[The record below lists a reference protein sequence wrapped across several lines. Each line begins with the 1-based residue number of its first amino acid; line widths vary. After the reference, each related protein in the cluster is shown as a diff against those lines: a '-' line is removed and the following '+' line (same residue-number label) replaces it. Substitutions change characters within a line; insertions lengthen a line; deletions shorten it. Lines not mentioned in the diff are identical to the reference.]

1 MKVWK
6 SPVLYFGVLLVI
18 LVIGLLAA
26 PFIIDWNGYRADLEA
41 YGKKLTGREVIVE
54 GPVSA
59 RLFPW
64 PRLTVENVK
73 IASPEGMNSKEF
85 ASAGRI
91 TVNMTLQGLL
101 QGSLDVE
108 SIDVQDPE
116 VNFERLES
124 GEGNWVLT
132 PSADLVNSDIL
143 SRVKLDKITLTSGTV
158 NYRDHRRGETV
169 TLDDINA
176 DVASPGVAGPWRLR
190 ARALYQDKPVNLA
203 LNTAAYVKGQ
213 PFLFGIKAQAA
224 DNSGEV
230 YSFDGYYKD
239 GLAQGDVQ
247 VAPAQSDDGKG
258 DAEGQ
263 LRPLIFSAKAKGNF
277 DKLDFTDIQVTR
289 DDPGDSGPVATG
301 TAALTFGHHIDARL
315 DLQASVLDLDQLAG
329 AKSRDV
335 LRRAG
340 SLAVIDSLLALLPD
354 EMSLDG
360 SVKVTS
366 LRSEGQNFDNV
377 QLAIAADRDRLS
389 IRRLSSGLPGRSE
402 MLFTGSYFTAPGGGE
417 LSGDL
422 GLEANDLR
430 EFSLWLWPAARDNL
444 GPLWTGSRGRL
455 KLQTG
460 VSLTPQGF
468 RLTNSGFELDGQ
480 AGKGALAVT
489 SAGRGAVDL
498 DLESG
503 LFDLDSYAP
512 QGIPAFQAAA
522 RQGAGGIL
530 SFVLPRADAPD
541 LRLKLKA
548 GQLQMNGV
556 TAQDVTVDLQ
566 SGANGMDLRA
576 LNIGAVGGASV
587 TASGLILDNGRG
599 GDGSVSL
606 DVKADDPGQLI
617 KLIGLTSSN
626 GLPAWAQNLGATAL
640 RADLAVKPGEGGSL
654 TTLNLAGTAGA
665 LTLSASGNIAPD
677 LAISGTARVD
687 APSSAPI
694 LRLVGLTPAGQ
705 DAMPGSL
712 AITAKGGVAAGF
724 DTTATLQALGGRLDY
739 RGAFN
744 PLGEGY
750 GLSGKLSLRATDA
763 GPLLAAT
770 GLPVA
775 ADDSGVLSADAAVAW
790 GAGKWSLAGIDGR
803 FGTAPFSGEAS
814 LTPAMVLDG
823 RLDTG
828 PLRLRD
834 LMSCAFL
841 DWSGPASGL
850 ETGFATQL
858 PFGITGQ
865 LWLTPSALE
874 VHRHFMAPSASVGIE
889 VKPGEIHLAMLGKDS
904 AGRDAQ
910 LDLTSTGSDESRKLS
925 GKMRMPVDLAQQL
938 ALVTGGP
945 VASGEGEID
954 LSFRSEGR
962 SPGGALAA
970 AQGEGKF
977 ALEDFRLVGLTPT
990 AFTAALAAAKDSTGI
1005 AAAFQAM
1012 RGGDGLDFGAA
1023 SGTISLAG
1031 GEMTFAPIQH
1041 VDGDAGVY
1049 VKTLADLAQG
1059 EIDMDVGLTLKARP
1073 NLPPMSVAYAGPPMA
1088 LVRSENNS
1096 DIATSLGVT
1105 IMQEGITELER
1116 LQQEQARL
1124 AKEEEVQR
1132 AEDEAKLQA
1141 YYAQRDEILL
1151 RKRELKVQAEMQVM
1165 EADRLRRQIETERAA
1180 NADINKAEM
1189 RQRLREL
1196 RTWRKVSSLPD
1207 ASPVAATPPD
1217 AATAPSPDTTE
1228 PPMMPRPQP
1237 APSPSR
1243 RPPKVKPVIL
1253 AKPPGAP
1260 VIISP
1265 PPGASPSQ

>member
-18 LVIGLLAA
+18 VVIGLLAA

-85 ASAGRI
+85 ASAARI

-108 SIDVQDPE
+108 SIDVEDPE

-143 SRVKLDKITLTSGTV
+143 SRVRLDKITLTSGTV
-158 NYRDHRRGETV
+158 NYHDHRRGETV

-190 ARALYQDKPVNLA
+190 AGAVYQDKPVNLA
-203 LNTAAYVKGQ
+203 LNTAAYAKGQ
-213 PFLFGIKAQAA
+213 PFLFGIKLQAA

-230 YSFDGYYKD
+230 YSFDGSYKD
-239 GLAQGDVQ
+239 GLAQGDIQ

-263 LRPLIFSAKAKGNF
+263 LRPLVFSAKAKGDF
-277 DKLDFTDIQVTR
+277 DQIDFTDIQVTR
-289 DDPGDSGPVATG
+289 DDPGNSGPVATG
-301 TAALTFGHHIDARL
+301 SAGLTFGHHIDARL
-315 DLQASVLDLDQLAG
+315 DLSASVLDLDQLAG

-335 LRRAG
+335 LRQAG

-354 EMSLDG
+354 DMSLDG
-360 SVKVTS
+360 SLKVTS
-366 LRSEGQNFDNV
+366 LRSEGQSFDNV
-377 QLAIAADRDRLS
+377 ELAIAADRDRLG
-389 IRRLSSGLPGRSE
+389 IKRLSSGLPGRSE
-402 MLFTGSYFTAPGGGE
+402 MLFTGSYLTAPGGGE
-417 LSGDL
+417 MSGDL

-430 EFSLWLWPAARDNL
+430 EFTLWLWPAARDSL

-460 VSLTPQGF
+460 VSLTPQGL
-468 RLTNSGFELDGQ
+468 RLSNSEFELDGQ
-480 AGKGALAVT
+480 AGKGSLAVT
-489 SAGRGAVDL
+489 SAGRGAVDV

-530 SFVLPRADAPD
+530 SFVLPRSDAPD

-556 TAQDVTVDLQ
+556 TAQNVAVDLQ

-599 GDGSVSL
+599 ADGSVSL
-606 DVKADDPGQLI
+606 DVKADDPGELI
-617 KLIGLTSSN
+617 KLLGLASSD
-626 GLPAWAQNLGATAL
+626 GLPVWARNLGATAI
-640 RADLAVKPGEGGSL
+640 RADLAVKPGAGGSL
-654 TTLNLAGTAGA
+654 TTLNLGGTAGP

-677 LAISGTARVD
+677 MAISGTARVD
-687 APSSAPI
+687 ASSSAPV
-694 LRLVGLTPAGQ
+694 LRLLGLTPGVQ
-705 DAMPGSL
+705 DSLPGSL
-712 AITAKGGVAAGF
+712 AITAEGGVAAGF

-739 RGAFN
+739 RGAFT
-744 PLGEGY
+744 PMGEGY
-750 GLSGKLSLRATDA
+750 GLNGKLSLRATDA

-770 GLPVA
+770 GMPVA
-775 ADDSGVLSADAAVAW
+775 EGASGVLSADAALAW
-790 GAGKWSLAGIDGR
+790 SGGKWSLTGIEGR
-803 FGTAPFSGEAS
+803 FGTAPFRGEVS

-834 LMSCAFL
+834 LMAAAFL

-850 ETGFATQL
+850 ETGFATAL

-865 LWLTPSALE
+865 LWLTPSVLE
-874 VHRHFMAPSASVGIE
+874 VHRHFMAQSASVGIE

-904 AGRDAQ
+904 DGRDAQ
-910 LDLTSTGSDESRKLS
+910 LDLTSAGSDESRKLS
-925 GKMRMPVDLAQQL
+925 GRMRMPVDLAQQL
-938 ALVTGGP
+938 ALASGGP
-945 VASGEGEID
+945 VAAGEGEVD
-954 LSFRSEGR
+954 LTFHSEGR

-977 ALEDFRLVGLTPT
+977 ALEDFKLLGLTPS

-1005 AAAFQAM
+1005 GAAFEAM

-1031 GEMTFAPIQH
+1031 GEMTFAPVQH
-1041 VDGDAGVY
+1041 VDGDAAVY
-1049 VKTLADLAQG
+1049 VKTVADLAQG
-1059 EIDMDVGLTLKARP
+1059 ELDMDVGLTLKARP
-1073 NLPPMSVAYAGPPMA
+1073 NLPPMSVAYAGPPLA

-1124 AKEEEVQR
+1124 AKEEEQQR

-1165 EADRLRRQIETERAA
+1165 EADRLRRQIEAERAA
-1180 NADINKAEM
+1180 NAEINKAEM

-1196 RTWRKVSSLPD
+1196 RTWRKVSSLTNPPG
-1207 ASPVAATPPD
+1207 AAATPSDAIQPGKPD
-1217 AATAPSPDTTE
+1217 GAAQPAP
-1228 PPMMPRPQP
+1228 PRPQP

-1243 RPPKVKPVIL
+1243 RPARIKPVIL
-1253 AKPPGAP
+1253 ANPPGAP
-1260 VIISP
+1260 VVISP
-1265 PPGASPSQ
+1265 PPGYSPSQ